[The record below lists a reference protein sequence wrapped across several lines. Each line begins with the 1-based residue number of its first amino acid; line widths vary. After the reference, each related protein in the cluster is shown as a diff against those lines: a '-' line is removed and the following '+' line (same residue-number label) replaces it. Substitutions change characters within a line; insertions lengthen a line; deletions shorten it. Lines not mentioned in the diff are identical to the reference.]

1 MTRPR
6 RHPTGKNGPL
16 TVPRDGA
23 EKNFAIAKRGAN
35 RSRLG
40 VGPSAHGT
48 NSAARVR
55 ATTTTACSSRIAIGR
70 RGIAIVCRTRGNG
83 APRPARASRAPV
95 IAIGGIGFA
104 TVKPKNRARNTLQQ
118 TLGRMARM
126 SGIAIAAND
135 RANGNRMANQNGVR
149 ATRIESFDALTFS
162 RDAIA
167 TAASTIHPQRI
178 CGSAGTPMPPGLRL
192 RARISHTATDLRW
205 VASASTSLRSMSKA
219 VLLNSKS

>member
-6 RHPTGKNGPL
+6 RHPTRKNGPL

-55 ATTTTACSSRIAIGR
+55 TTTTACSSRIAIGR

-83 APRPARASRAPV
+83 APRPARASRGPV

-118 TLGRMARM
+118 TIGRMVRV
-126 SGIAIAAND
+126 SGIATTAND
-135 RANGNRMANQNGVR
+135 RADGNRMANQNGVR

-162 RDAIA
+162 RGAIA
-167 TAASTIHPQRI
+167 TAASTIPI
-178 CGSAGTPMPPGLRL
+178 G
-192 RARISHTATDLRW
+192 
-205 VASASTSLRSMSKA
+205 
-219 VLLNSKS
+219 